1 MLITYLSSTGSRPF
15 FEGFKTILPVEND
28 SDCQNQTRPYN
39 LQVHMEK
46 GFSFSILPLF
56 RQNRNY
62 SESAQIKK
70 KIPLSYIPIS
80 YRTKYEPNR
89 TTKIILNMLVIAL
102 YF

>member
-70 KIPLSYIPIS
+70 KIHCLISQYPTGPNMSPIGQQKS
-80 YRTKYEPNR
+80 S
-89 TTKIILNMLVIAL
+89 
-102 YF
+102 